1 MFWFQGFYGSGGW
14 WHKFVS
20 FLQGSPLYLVQV
32 CSFLLG
38 LIGDCQASLFT
49 SISPSRRKAF
59 GHMTSPHCWS
69 SNDLKI
75 GRGTHASEIAA
86 ERPHTEVRMLSE
98 EVVNFFCET
107 LHTASYSAQLLPRM
121 VSHFQAM
128 PVRHSPAEGSLETP
142 TKANLG
148 ARKPGSRVSE
158 PLPVGSF
165 NLLSNSRG
173 SPSCHVWDA
182 LK

>member
-1 MFWFQGFYGSGGW
+1 MCFGFKDFMGLVAGGT
-14 WHKFVS
+14 S
-20 FLQGSPLYLVQV
+20 LYHFSKGRLYTS
-32 CSFLLG
+32 CRFALSSL
-38 LIGDCQASLFT
+38 ASLVTVRHLCFT

-59 GHMTSPHCWS
+59 GHMTSPHCWC

-75 GRGTHASEIAA
+75 GRGTHAGEIAA
-86 ERPHTEVRMLSE
+86 ERPHTEVRMFSE

-107 LHTASYSAQLLPRM
+107 LHTASYSQLLPRM